1 MIKLNYYL
9 FWSSERFAVFNP
21 NSRLNWT
28 FYFLLK
34 NDAACFT
41 VHSRRREGGGISR
54 RSIFSKQRTLTST
67 SSFPCLCAGLS
78 MNLLSYNT
86 SESGLQLLQSTERNI
101 CVFFFFKCVLP
112 RFDADD
118 YRKSNSVQKVVI
130 ENNQIYQWCMLER
143 ASLVCK
149 QKPLFFAVLLK

>member
-1 MIKLNYYL
+1 
-9 FWSSERFAVFNP
+9 
-21 NSRLNWT
+21 
-28 FYFLLK
+28 
-34 NDAACFT
+34 
-41 VHSRRREGGGISR
+41 
-54 RSIFSKQRTLTST
+54 
-67 SSFPCLCAGLS
+67 
-78 MNLLSYNT
+78 MNFLSYNT
-86 SESGLQLLQSTERNI
+86 SESGLQLVQSTERNI
-101 CVFFFFKCVLP
+101 CVFFYFKCVLP

>member
-1 MIKLNYYL
+1 MLPASL
-9 FWSSERFAVFNP
+9 FI
-21 NSRLNWT
+21 
-28 FYFLLK
+28 
-34 NDAACFT
+34 
-41 VHSRRREGGGISR
+41 REGVRGWGGGGISR

-130 ENNQIYQWCMLER
+130 ENNQWCMLER

>member
-1 MIKLNYYL
+1 MIKLNCYL

-21 NSRLNWT
+21 NSGLNWT

-41 VHSRRREGGGISR
+41 VHSRRRKGVGGSR

-86 SESGLQLLQSTERNI
+86 SESGLQLLQSTERII
-101 CVFFFFKCVLP
+101 CVFFCFKCVLP

-149 QKPLFFAVLLK
+149 